1 MGDEGRA
8 RDVRALRLYREVS
21 LMTNKGLLKKVV
33 ADELGELQ
41 VNWGVTVVLAVAFIG
56 TGIAL
61 VAGAFGGHEG
71 AYVTRPLGISFIA
84 FPIIL
89 VVGALAIMGVQKG
102 RRERMERKGI
112 PATARLISIKTT
124 GSRFGVGSFGVK
136 MVFEVM
142 PPDEQPYQV
151 KKRTFLGVAEM
162 SAFQPGAVFPIII
175 DPGNKNKFM
184 FDNRPQE
191 TSVSVPLT
199 FQTNGPGGGQPAPG
213 TQFLQGQ
220 QAVQLL
226 QSLGLGGLAGG
237 ASNISVNLNT
247 DASVA
252 HLQKTGEAG
261 GLAGDSQVQMAVSS
275 GGYDHVKI
283 QKIIDQCDYE
293 VLTHGETAEATIL
306 EVKELGINVAGNSPA
321 VEMLVEVR
329 PEGHEPFN
337 AEVSGF
343 VSEASRHKLQV
354 GRKLMVKFDPA
365 DTTKVA
371 VYHTGP
377 DEDQYSRPGSG

>member
-1 MGDEGRA
+1 
-8 RDVRALRLYREVS
+8 
-21 LMTNKGLLKKVV
+21 MTNKGLLREVV
-33 ADELGELQ
+33 ADESGELQ
-41 VNWGVTVVLAVAFIG
+41 VNWGVMVVLAVVFIG

-61 VAGAFGGHEG
+61 VAGAFGGQEG

-84 FPIIL
+84 LPIIL
-89 VVGALAIMGVQKG
+89 FVVVLAIINYQKG
-102 RRERMERKGI
+102 RRERMEGKGI
-112 PATARLISIKTT
+112 KATARLISIKTT
-124 GSRFGVGSFGVK
+124 GSEFGVGSFGVK
-136 MVFEVM
+136 MLFEVM
-142 PPDEQPYQV
+142 PPGGQPYQV
-151 KKRTFLGVAEM
+151 KKKAFLSVAEI
-162 SAFQPGAVFPIII
+162 SAFQPGAVFTILI

-191 TSVSVPLT
+191 TSVSAPLT
-199 FQTNGPGGGQPAPG
+199 FQATGPGGGQPATG

-220 QAVQLL
+220 QAVQML
-226 QSLGLGGLAGG
+226 QSLGLGGLAGSAG
-237 ASNISVNLNT
+237 NISVNLNT

-252 HLQKTGEAG
+252 HLQEAGEAG

-275 GGYDHVKI
+275 GGNDHAKI

-293 VLTHGETAEATIL
+293 VLAHGETAEATIL
-306 EVKELGINVAGNSPA
+306 VVKDLGINAAGNNPA
-321 VEMLVEVR
+321 VEMLVEVW
-329 PEGHEPFN
+329 PEGRKQFK

-354 GRKLMVKFDPA
+354 GRKLIVKFDPA

-377 DEDQYSRPGSG
+377 DKDQSRPGVFE